1 MVRSICCYLSNW
13 PRLSDQPHMTQVFVQ
28 VSDVLDYLS
37 IPITIVRSRRN
48 KKQDWNAGM
57 VIFQSWRGCGCRN
70 LNHQMNTSKL
80 LTWFFQYTNNKQ
92 STSHSTPV
100 ENKKQQLPSSNV
112 QPLPYLY
119 PLPITDSFTNSLEH
133 YRTK

>member
-13 PRLSDQPHMTQVFVQ
+13 PRLSDQPHMTRVFVQ
-28 VSDVLDYLS
+28 VSDVLDDLS

-57 VIFQSWRGCGCRN
+57 VTFQSWRGCSCRN

-92 STSHSTPV
+92 QTI
-100 ENKKQQLPSSNV
+100 NKPLFTGRKQNATVAFFQCPALAIFISPPDHELIHQFS
-112 QPLPYLY
+112 
-119 PLPITDSFTNSLEH
+119 
-133 YRTK
+133 